1 MPPGLALSQP
11 HRFGTRFAIYVAVT
25 KQDKQMEVKDYIA
38 QWEEVKEMT
47 EGKTMDDIRTIFAND
62 ITNDL
67 RVGKEPGI
75 DHDIIDTNYK
85 DILVTFVEKDGK
97 ARLHNWIEMYNDG
110 GIFLGVIDVNSHR
123 VLPPQV

>member
-1 MPPGLALSQP
+1 
-11 HRFGTRFAIYVAVT
+11 
-25 KQDKQMEVKDYIA
+25 MEVKDYIA

-67 RVGKEPGI
+67 RVGIEAGI

-85 DILVTFVEKDGK
+85 DILVTFVEKHGK
-97 ARLHNWIEMYNDG
+97 ALLNNWIEMYNENG
-110 GIFLGVIDVNSHR
+110 VFIGVIDVNSHKA
-123 VLPPQV
+123 LPPEV

>member
-1 MPPGLALSQP
+1 
-11 HRFGTRFAIYVAVT
+11 
-25 KQDKQMEVKDYIA
+25 MEVKDYIA

-67 RVGKEPGI
+67 RVGKEPGL

-97 ARLHNWIEMYNDG
+97 AHLHNWIEMYSKE
-110 GIFLGVIDVNSHR
+110 GIFLGVIDVFSHK

>member
-1 MPPGLALSQP
+1 
-11 HRFGTRFAIYVAVT
+11 
-25 KQDKQMEVKDYIA
+25 MEVKDYIA

-47 EGKTMDDIRTIFAND
+47 DGKTMDDIRNIFAND

-110 GIFLGVIDVNSHR
+110 GIFLGVIDVNSHK
-123 VLPPQV
+123 VLPQI

>member
-1 MPPGLALSQP
+1 
-11 HRFGTRFAIYVAVT
+11 
-25 KQDKQMEVKDYIA
+25 MERKDYIA

-47 EGKTMDDIRTIFAND
+47 EGKTMDDIRNIFANN

-67 RVGKEPGI
+67 RVGIEAGI

-97 ARLHNWIEMYNDG
+97 ASLHNWIEMYDKE
-110 GIFLGVIDVNSHR
+110 GIFLGVVDVNSDK
-123 VLPPQV
+123 VLPSQV

>member
-1 MPPGLALSQP
+1 
-11 HRFGTRFAIYVAVT
+11 
-25 KQDKQMEVKDYIA
+25 MEVKDYIA

-47 EGKTMDDIRTIFAND
+47 EGKTMDDIRTIFAKD

-67 RVGKEPGI
+67 RVGTEPGI
-75 DHDIIDTNYK
+75 DHDIIDANYK

-110 GIFLGVIDVNSHR
+110 GIFLGVIDVNSHKA
-123 VLPPQV
+123 LPPQV